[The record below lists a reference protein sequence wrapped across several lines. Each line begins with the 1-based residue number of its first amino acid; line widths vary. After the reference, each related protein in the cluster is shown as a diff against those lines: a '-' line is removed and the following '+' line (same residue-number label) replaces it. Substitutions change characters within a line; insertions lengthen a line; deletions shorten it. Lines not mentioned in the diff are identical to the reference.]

1 MLLISITLAKK
12 MMIWACDGGDGVCG
26 CEAVYD
32 NADVD
37 HEDESVAHDY
47 YHDDVV
53 DAYDDTG
60 ACILGPPQCPF
71 KPNHV

>member
-12 MMIWACDGGDGVCG
+12 MKIQACDGGDGVCG

-37 HEDESVAHDY
+37 HDDESAAHDD
-47 YHDDVV
+47 YHDDAV

-60 ACILGPPQCPF
+60 VCI
-71 KPNHV
+71 